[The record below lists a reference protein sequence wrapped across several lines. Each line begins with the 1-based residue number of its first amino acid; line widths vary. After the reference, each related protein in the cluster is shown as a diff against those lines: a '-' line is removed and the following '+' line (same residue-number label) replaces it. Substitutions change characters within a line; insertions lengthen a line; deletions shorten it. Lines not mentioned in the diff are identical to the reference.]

1 MLAKTTQ
8 GLTRFTNLK
17 LFRKSDTLPDMNI
30 DYAGIPSISHMD
42 LIAIEL
48 HEMYQSLKRG
58 GFTEKEATHIV
69 GMTVAFGA
77 MLPNKEMEDS
87 PEATPMDLED
97 PDDGLDLL

>member
-8 GLTRFTNLK
+8 GLTKFTNLK
-17 LFRKSDTLPDMNI
+17 LFHKPTSMSSMDNNQTEVFS
-30 DYAGIPSISHMD
+30 IPHMD
-42 LIAIEL
+42 MVAIEL
-48 HEMYQSLKRG
+48 HEMYQSLQRG

-77 MLPNKEMEDS
+77 MLPNKDMHDS
-87 PEATPMDLED
+87 PETPSMDLED